1 MGGMA
6 VEGVCSRAA
15 MCSSFL
21 GRLPFASTLSRV
33 YGAEPAEAFLARFF
47 STKAG
52 EGGGPQGPTKRG
64 NAGDNNNNNNKKD
77 SSTASVNKHE
87 WRDWIN
93 KRVSGKEYLAK
104 QAGVDLGVPFL
115 PDPAVSTGGRAG
127 GSGPRLTRDE
137 LSDDVALS
145 LFFFFLGPSALKI
158 GTKTE
163 LEEEGVLKKGD
174 YEKDSGKGYR
184 GGQQQRRNQHEVAAQ
199 QRQNKSALHLAIL
212 EELKKLP
219 SPDPSTGFAKLGERE
234 EDDEAAEI
242 LAAVAAAAAVE
253 EDEGSTSPPDG
264 EAEAEAEED
273 PRGKSQ
279 PARRQAGGSEDKRPA
294 VGRINPNRLFFPGQ
308 TYELEDLDPFSEQPR
323 QRAFQPF
330 RRRRQLFDDDIDDS
344 DDLFLRSLH
353 FLNYDL
359 LSRYVT
365 EQGKILPR
373 RKTRLRKKVQ
383 RKLVRTIKTARQMA
397 ILPINSRV
405 REDDCYDL

>member
-1 MGGMA
+1 M
-6 VEGVCSRAA
+6 
-15 MCSSFL
+15 
-21 GRLPFASTLSRV
+21 
-33 YGAEPAEAFLARFF
+33 
-47 STKAG
+47 
-52 EGGGPQGPTKRG
+52 
-64 NAGDNNNNNNKKD
+64 
-77 SSTASVNKHE
+77 
-87 WRDWIN
+87 
-93 KRVSGKEYLAK
+93 
-104 QAGVDLGVPFL
+104 
-115 PDPAVSTGGRAG
+115 
-127 GSGPRLTRDE
+127 
-137 LSDDVALS
+137 
-145 LFFFFLGPSALKI
+145 
-158 GTKTE
+158 
-163 LEEEGVLKKGD
+163 KKGD

-405 REDDCYDL
+405 REYDCYDL